1 MSGKQSARMWPTAL
15 AGALA
20 AVLAFAPALGAY
32 ASVTEHIVRKGETLY
47 AIARI
52 YGSSVAALAASNNLA
67 DPDLIFPGQRLKI
80 PPSGG
85 VVHRVE
91 RGDTLWQ
98 IAQDYGISLTALQE
112 ANPGLNPR
120 NLAVGAEVIVPGVA
134 RSLSSRQAG
143 GMSLAWP
150 VSGRISSGYGWRG
163 GRMHYGLDIAAPQ
176 GSTVVAAAPGRVVSA
191 GWNGG
196 YGRMVL
202 LEHDRN
208 LRTLYA
214 HCSSLLVKPG
224 QQVQRGQAIA
234 KVGATGN
241 ATGSHLHFE
250 VHVGGRPQNPLRFL
264 P

>member
-1 MSGKQSARMWPTAL
+1 LLRKRSGRVWPAVL

-20 AVLAFAPALGAY
+20 AVLALAPALRAQ
-32 ASVTEHIVRKGETLY
+32 APVIEHVVKKGETLS
-47 AIARI
+47 AIARS
-52 YGSSVAALAASNNLA
+52 YGSSVAALAVSNALA
-67 DPDLIFPGQRLKI
+67 DPDLIFPGQKLKI
-80 PPSGG
+80 PLSGG
-85 VVHRVE
+85 VVHRVA
-91 RGDTLWQ
+91 RGETLWQ
-98 IAQDYGISLTALQE
+98 IAKSYGVSLAALKE

-120 NLAVGAEVIVPGVA
+120 NLAVGEEVIVPGVA
-134 RSLSSRQAG
+134 RTISSRQAG
-143 GMSLAWP
+143 GMGLAWP

-191 GWNGG
+191 AWNGG

-214 HCSSLLVKPG
+214 HCSNLFVKPG
-224 QQVQRGQAIA
+224 QQVWRGQAIA
-234 KVGATGN
+234 SVGATGN
-241 ATGSHLHFE
+241 ATGPHLHFE

>member
-1 MSGKQSARMWPTAL
+1 MSRKQSAQVWPAAL

-20 AVLAFAPALGAY
+20 AVLAFAPALGAQ
-32 ASVTEHIVRKGETLY
+32 ASVTEHIVKKGETLS
-47 AIARI
+47 AIART

-85 VVHRVE
+85 VVHMVA
-91 RGDTLWQ
+91 RGETLWQ
-98 IAQDYGISLTALQE
+98 IAQDYGISLAALKE
-112 ANPGLNPR
+112 ANPGLDP
-120 NLAVGAEVIVPGVA
+120 LKLSVGEEVLVPGVA

-143 GMSLAWP
+143 GMGLAWP

-214 HCSSLLVKPG
+214 HCSNLLVKPG
-224 QQVQRGQAIA
+224 QQVWRGQAIA

-241 ATGSHLHFE
+241 ATGPHLHFE